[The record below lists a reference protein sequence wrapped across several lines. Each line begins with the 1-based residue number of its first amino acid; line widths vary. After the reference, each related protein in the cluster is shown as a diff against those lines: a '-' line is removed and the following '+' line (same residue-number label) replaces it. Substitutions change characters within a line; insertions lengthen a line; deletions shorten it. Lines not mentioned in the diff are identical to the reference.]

1 MDTDTVH
8 RRALT
13 ATERALVGAAADLGA
28 GGELLAARHLA
39 VDHRLEVLARNWRV
53 AEAELRG
60 ELDLIAVDVATD
72 TLVVCEVKTRRDAAR
87 FGGALAALGP
97 RQHRRLRALTGAF
110 LRSQPRAFAALRLD
124 LVAVDVGRVGSL
136 THVQGVG

>member
-1 MDTDTVH
+1 MDTDTAH
-8 RRALT
+8 RRPLT
-13 ATERALVGAAADLGA
+13 PAERALIGTAADLGT

-39 VDHRLEVLARNWRV
+39 VDHGLEVLVRNWRV
-53 AEAELRG
+53 AEGELRG
-60 ELDLIAVDVATD
+60 ELDLIALDPATD

-110 LRSQPRAFAALRLD
+110 LRSVPRRYTALRLD
-124 LVAVDVGRVGSL
+124 LVAVDLGREGSL
-136 THVQGVG
+136 THLEGVG